1 MQEWK
6 GANIGTKK
14 NIKEKEGNEMSKKD
28 FKLTLKGLIEILEV
42 EGIGSK
48 QTVLKRLKN
57 ATMDDLRDL
66 QYSIQTE
73 INERYAKDYLS

>member
-1 MQEWK
+1 
-6 GANIGTKK
+6 
-14 NIKEKEGNEMSKKD
+14 MSKKD